1 VKYPNIIAWLNG
13 HTHTNTIK
21 AHPNADRTGGFWEIT
36 TASCIDYPQQ
46 QQVVDIC
53 DNRDGTMSI
62 FAIVLD
68 HASPAQWTN
77 GDFSQVGIASLSR
90 ELASNDWTATPFA
103 LMGSDLDRNVELILP
118 APFDLEKISDA
129 DLDKEI
135 LKRKAVNLKNT
146 QEAGA

>member
-1 VKYPNIIAWLNG
+1 
-13 HTHTNTIK
+13 
-21 AHPNADRTGGFWEIT
+21 
-36 TASCIDYPQQ
+36 
-46 QQVVDIC
+46 
-53 DNRDGTMSI
+53 MSI

-129 DLDKEI
+129 DLEKEI
-135 LKRKAVNLKNT
+135 LKRKAVVLKNSGG
-146 QEAGA
+146 AGA

>member
-1 VKYPNIIAWLNG
+1 YPNMIAWLNG

-103 LMGSDLDRNVELILP
+103 LMGSDLD
-118 APFDLEKISDA
+118 
-129 DLDKEI
+129 
-135 LKRKAVNLKNT
+135 
-146 QEAGA
+146 